1 MYRSVVLSL
10 ECPSSCFMINVGIL
24 PSFPPSV
31 ENVCLS
37 ECQEIMRDAQALGNR
52 VDVALNQVAVA

>member
-1 MYRSVVLSL
+1 
-10 ECPSSCFMINVGIL
+10 MINVGIL